1 MSDPVDFLSRR
12 ALPFGYTADTAP
24 AGMRWVYD
32 ALAPA
37 PGTLYGDVLPVK
49 READGRIGFA
59 MPNVMREGLLGL
71 ADLLSGTETD
81 ELTGRGAQSITM
93 GGLGAGMTLAPRGTL
108 AAGGARGR
116 ATPDLPMDR
125 ASQLSRARETG
136 FQPDLKLY
144 QWTDKPDFPAFAY
157 GEPRAK
163 SLGLSQPGFWAAED
177 PRYLDHMARLVGREN
192 SQGGRV
198 IPLFARFS
206 KPARIDDVAGLT
218 HQDVYFNIRNA
229 WGDGYDAIRFGNYN
243 TLANGLPTPT
253 SVFRDPNQL
262 RSPFARFD
270 PARRDSADLLA
281 GVAVPGGP
289 APVLGVNVRP
299 RVDESVVPNELRPL
313 NRRVY

>member
-1 MSDPVDFLSRR
+1 M
-12 ALPFGYTADTAP
+12 
-24 AGMRWVYD
+24 
-32 ALAPA
+32 
-37 PGTLYGDVLPVK
+37 
-49 READGRIGFA
+49 
-59 MPNVMREGLLGL
+59 
-71 ADLLSGTETD
+71 
-81 ELTGRGAQSITM
+81 
-93 GGLGAGMTLAPRGTL
+93 L

-136 FQPDLKLY
+136 FRPDLKLY
-144 QWTDKPDFPAFAY
+144 HCTDKPDFPAFAY

-206 KPARIDDVAGLT
+206 KPAKIDDVAGLT

-229 WGDGYDAIRFGNYN
+229 WGDGYDAVRFSNYN

-253 SVFRDPNQL
+253 WVFRDPNQL

-270 PARRDSADLLA
+270 PTRRDSADLLA